1 MSRVNVNTTDATP
14 ACVSRLPRCLYRLP
28 PVTIVGRRP
37 FLCTITVQC
46 STGTVLYLAVPVRVL
61 YKSGHVLDG
70 SPVEEREGA
79 AGRGAPSPHVKA
91 RQIVW
96 TQWWLDQST
105 TKFEGLMNKRTAL
118 WGEELLLMMTTL
130 NLSPSTSLPSRLV
143 RRLASD

>member
-1 MSRVNVNTTDATP
+1 
-14 ACVSRLPRCLYRLP
+14 
-28 PVTIVGRRP
+28 
-37 FLCTITVQC
+37 
-46 STGTVLYLAVPVRVL
+46 
-61 YKSGHVLDG
+61 VLDG

-79 AGRGAPSPHVKA
+79 GGRGAPLPHVKA

-143 RRLASD
+143 SRLVLG